1 MDSLERTYDQQAPTR
16 SRIFNPGIFGDRIQG
31 FFGERISLKFL
42 SKDSTKKYPGLPSQL
57 IDLVSCIHFG
67 RLICWWKIHD
77 ESLPLLALF
86 GQGLLSHHVAI
97 ASAKTKL
104 TFYLCRVAFAILAF
118 FSFMFLVLKLIIVEG

>member
-1 MDSLERTYDQQAPTR
+1 MVCLERTYGQQAPTR
-16 SRIFNPGIFGDRIQG
+16 SRIFNPWIFGDEIQG
-31 FFGERISLKFL
+31 FFRKRISLKFL
-42 SKDSTKKYPGLPSQL
+42 SRESTKKYPGLPSQL